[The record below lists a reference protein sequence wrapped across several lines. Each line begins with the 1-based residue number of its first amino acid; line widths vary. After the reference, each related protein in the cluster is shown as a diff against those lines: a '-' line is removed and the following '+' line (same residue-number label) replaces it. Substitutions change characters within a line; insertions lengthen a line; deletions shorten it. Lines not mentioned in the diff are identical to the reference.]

1 MSTSTMNANG
11 RVRKSLADQIDR
23 LDKILDG
30 LAEGLNEAVA
40 DAVKQAVS
48 LAVQEAVRQVLTEL
62 LSNPTF
68 RAQLRDTAVSVT
80 PVQATAAR
88 PAVPASPPGR
98 VAYLRSCV
106 DWVQGRIKAACHLG
120 HRLLEQAQ
128 RLPQAA
134 WVGLCWLSQL
144 WRPLVIAVGVGCTLG
159 GLAYVAGPWLC
170 AGAGGLAGF
179 ATMLALQARLALRRL
194 YRATRNC

>member
-1 MSTSTMNANG
+1 MSTSTMNDD

-40 DAVKQAVS
+40 DAVRQAVS

-80 PVQATAAR
+80 PVQAKIIFLPGAR
-88 PAVPASPPGR
+88 SVVS
-98 VAYLRSCV
+98 
-106 DWVQGRIKAACHLG
+106 
-120 HRLLEQAQ
+120 
-128 RLPQAA
+128 
-134 WVGLCWLSQL
+134 
-144 WRPLVIAVGVGCTLG
+144 
-159 GLAYVAGPWLC
+159 
-170 AGAGGLAGF
+170 
-179 ATMLALQARLALRRL
+179 
-194 YRATRNC
+194 